1 MCVPC
6 TPFHSPLKPPPVGCN
21 KGLTAA
27 WLQCGADLVLTLRA
41 EGPPVV
47 QCSSAPMCRMR
58 TFFPAACQAAEPSD
72 AYCPQCTHGQV
83 LTVDFRCA
91 LCETTAAGRMDTQQR
106 CLCMVRACFRDGWAL
121 ELLAGMVCCRCG
133 IAATL
138 LELCWSSLLA
148 KLAAAPMLVP
158 DI

>member
-1 MCVPC
+1 MLKCVLC

-21 KGLTAA
+21 KRLTAA

-91 LCETTAAGRMDTQQR
+91 LCETMAAGRMDTHQPDDGLRLLQR
-106 CLCMVRACFRDGWAL
+106 WM

-138 LELCWSSLLA
+138 MELCWSSLLV
-148 KLAAAPMLVP
+148 KLAAVPMLGP
-158 DI
+158 DV